1 MQPSNF
7 PHEPFFVH
15 IPYTIRA
22 ILWRVWKEDKGLC
35 VCVGGWGGGGG
46 GGVHGKGFK
55 PADYVFVQLKLPPIV
70 SITILINQKFLIMKI
85 LMKFEI
91 VVIEDDSNLSL
102 L

>member
-1 MQPSNF
+1 M
-7 PHEPFFVH
+7 
-15 IPYTIRA
+15 
-22 ILWRVWKEDKGLC
+22 C
-35 VCVGGWGGGGG
+35 GGVGGGGV

-55 PADYVFVQLKLPPIV
+55 PADNVFVHFKLPPIV